1 MDGTRH
7 TVQDMDAGGLV
18 GHWHQAGR
26 LASQASGGDAC
37 VHRETDTQGPL
48 LPTCIARFST

>member
-1 MDGTRH
+1 MDGTQH
-7 TVQDMDAGGLV
+7 TVQDMDAGGLA
-18 GHWHQAGR
+18 GHWHQAGQ